1 MIEIYTQNIDGTWF
15 AVAINKQQ
23 IITSSFGLNQKTPIE
38 KILCNIP
45 FNLPFQVFQEP
56 VASAKNTLAT
66 LSCIYD
72 GKEVD
77 ANLPLATSHLPS
89 YTKKVLKTTLAIP
102 LGYVTSYGS
111 ISKAVGGGPRAVG
124 NIMASNPFAP
134 IVPCHRVVRADFSL
148 GGYGF
153 GLKAKMRLLGKEK
166 RGFSAAKEIQV
177 DREQLTVFP
186 VENVLKNFT

>member
-89 YTKKVLKTTLAIP
+89 YTKKVLKITLAIP
-102 LGYVTSYGS
+102 LGYVAGS
-111 ISKAVGGGPRAVG
+111 TRRWLKTAPLWTIARRPVPAVPVAAAPRW
-124 NIMASNPFAP
+124 S
-134 IVPCHRVVRADFSL
+134 
-148 GGYGF
+148 
-153 GLKAKMRLLGKEK
+153 
-166 RGFSAAKEIQV
+166 
-177 DREQLTVFP
+177 
-186 VENVLKNFT
+186 ENTCR